1 MADSQHTQA
10 PTAWLI
16 RAGKHG
22 EREEFAI
29 GQGLA
34 FGGWDGLPNLSRVAT
49 RADMEHV
56 VRRMLPNNSKMSI
69 ASYVRQLWALRADVR
84 VGDLVALPLKR
95 SRRIALG
102 VVTREYWYRDDPE
115 PDRRHVISVDW
126 RRTDVPWM
134 AAREDLRRSLS
145 SPPTICSIRCDDGT
159 RRLHHLMTEG
169 RDPGIRKHAAE
180 PATRSRLRLRELH
193 SAFVTALGARV
204 GRHSDLEVK
213 PLDLDLLSPLPT
225 HARAYTYNATRPPG
239 GRPAGEYKVQL
250 IVPDQSPGERGNFD
264 ASDDRDVFLVGYA
277 AEEGVFV
284 LWDAGI
290 YRDFSYSRNVQV
302 KSSTI
307 LAAFAGEIG
316 LQERVLRPRRGVTV
330 RETVVTA
337 NSDRLGEAIELRLDL
352 TLQRLLD
359 EPD

>member
-1 MADSQHTQA
+1 MADSKHTSA

-29 GQGLA
+29 GHGLA
-34 FGGWDGLPNLSRVAT
+34 FGGWAGLPNLSGVAR

-56 VRRMLPNNSKMSI
+56 VRSMLPNNSKMSV
-69 ASYVRQLWALRADVR
+69 ASYVGQLWALRADVR
-84 VGDLVALPLKR
+84 VGDLVALPLKGT
-95 SRRIALG
+95 RRIALG
-102 VVTREYWYRDDPE
+102 VVTRGYWYRDDPE

-126 RRTDVPWM
+126 RRTDIPWM
-134 AAREDLRRSLS
+134 AASEDLRRSLS
-145 SPPTICSIRCDDGT
+145 SPRTICSIKCDDGT

-169 RDPGIRKHAAE
+169 RDPGIREHAAE
-180 PATRSRLRLRELH
+180 LATRSRLTLRELH
-193 SAFVTALGARV
+193 TALVTALGVRV
-204 GRHSDLEVK
+204 VRHSDPEVK
-213 PLDLDLLSPLPT
+213 PFELDLLSPLSS
-225 HARAYTYNATRPPG
+225 HARVYMYNATRPPG

-264 ASDDRDVFLVGYA
+264 TSDDRHVLLVGYA
-277 AEEGVFV
+277 VEEGVFV

-316 LQERVLRPRRGVTV
+316 LQERVLRPRRGVAV
-330 RETVVTA
+330 REIVVTA
-337 NSDRLGEAIELRLDL
+337 NSDRLAEAIETRLDL
-352 TLQRLLD
+352 TLKRLLD